1 MIDPKNFREVMSLW
15 PTGVCVITGLDG
27 EDQPLGLVIGSFS
40 SVSLEPP
47 LVGFFPQKTSA
58 TWLAMRETKRFCVN
72 ILSHDQATMCSRFSF
87 GDITKRFEGLEYS
100 VTEGGIPKLPGC
112 CAYIE
117 VTAASEIDAGDHWF
131 VLCHVDSLEAGGE
144 SSPLAF
150 AQGRLSKLEPM
161 PKN

>member
-1 MIDPKNFREVMSLW
+1 MIDPKDFRAVLSLW

-72 ILSHDQATMCSRFSF
+72 ILSHDQTTMCSR
-87 GDITKRFEGLEYS
+87 
-100 VTEGGIPKLPGC
+100 V
-112 CAYIE
+112 
-117 VTAASEIDAGDHWF
+117 
-131 VLCHVDSLEAGGE
+131 
-144 SSPLAF
+144 
-150 AQGRLSKLEPM
+150 
-161 PKN
+161 